1 MAYIYN
7 FKHLRKFQVDKYQGN
22 HVNIHEIKMLKD
34 K

>member
-7 FKHLRKFQVDKYQGN
+7 FKHLGKFQVDEYQEN
-22 HVNIHEIKMLKD
+22 CVNIHKIKVLKD